1 MAQTKLGTPL
11 TMAPELLNDKA
22 NYTSKA
28 DLWGIGVVFYQ
39 LLFGDPPFFA
49 LSIGELSLN
58 IQKNSGPN
66 LKLPTKINAVSQE
79 VEDLLRKLLQADP
92 ANRISWNDF
101 FCHVVFEDRNRA
113 EDKKKVGQFLGNF
126 LIKNASKMNVD
137 KNFEQIRNHGYENPK
152 PLDPLQLN
160 IEKDTMK
167 ITEES
172 TPNSKVNVMS
182 EKMAAQETYKENAFR
197 YFHEKNKILFIFL
210 TVKQLRQVMKNVE
223 FQQHAPAIYI
233 LILCLA
239 KKGIILSEL
248 NVMSLKKG
256 NNIFGLPQFESF
268 IQTDNCAMAIKSLL
282 EDQPSLFEYFNYL
295 KNKTNE
301 VTLNAQ
307 DTSMIQSLNEPYV
320 YLPTLDQMSKSK
332 YDELRGIAPPN
343 ALNENQTLRHDYLL
357 VLVYTLYAIKSE
369 PHFPYS
375 EKGKKF
381 EWETFRQRHE
391 NMNDVQLKALIDV
404 LNQGH

>member
-66 LKLPTKINAVSQE
+66 LKFPMKINPISGD

-92 ANRISWNDF
+92 NNRISWNDF

-137 KNFEQIRNHGYENPK
+137 KNFEQIRNNGYENPK

-182 EKMAAQETYKENAFR
+182 EKMAAQEMYKENAFR

-210 TVKQLRQVMKNVE
+210 TVKQLRQVMKNIE
-223 FQQHAPAIYI
+223 FNQHAPAIYI

-256 NNIFGLPQFESF
+256 NNIFGLPQFTNF

-301 VTLNAQ
+301 VTLNTQ
-307 DTSMIQSLNEPYV
+307 DTSMIQS
-320 YLPTLDQMSKSK
+320 
-332 YDELRGIAPPN
+332 
-343 ALNENQTLRHDYLL
+343 
-357 VLVYTLYAIKSE
+357 
-369 PHFPYS
+369 
-375 EKGKKF
+375 
-381 EWETFRQRHE
+381 
-391 NMNDVQLKALIDV
+391 
-404 LNQGH
+404 